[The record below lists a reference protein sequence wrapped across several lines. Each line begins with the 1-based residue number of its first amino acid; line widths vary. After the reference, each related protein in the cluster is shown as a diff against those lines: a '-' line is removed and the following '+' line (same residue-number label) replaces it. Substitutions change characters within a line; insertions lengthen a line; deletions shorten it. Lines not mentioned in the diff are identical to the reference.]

1 MSLLRDAGSG
11 TSPRRQDVPEL
22 LGDVHDSDVDRDP
35 GHLLPVAPPRIERL
49 MNRVALLRRGVA
61 LEGVTVGYNG
71 LEGVIAIAAGL
82 VAGSV
87 ALTGFG
93 IDSLIEVAS
102 GAVLWWRLRAE
113 LGSRELGP
121 AVEAR
126 AARWAGVLLLALAV
140 YIVAESG
147 RRLLTGDRPGES
159 VVGIVLTAL
168 SLIVMPIL
176 ARAKLRVAASLGSQ
190 ALRADAHETIVCA
203 WLSAR
208 TVLVGTTVGATTWNA
223 VFCGLSQGTVDRTPC
238 AA

>member
-11 TSPRRQDVPEL
+11 TSRRRQDVPEL

-126 AARWAGVLLLALAV
+126 AARWAGGPLLALGV
-140 YIVAESG
+140 YIGAAG
-147 RRLLTGDRPGES
+147 RGAGPSRRARQTAGPRDRQSTRLNSIHVPT
-159 VVGIVLTAL
+159 
-168 SLIVMPIL
+168 
-176 ARAKLRVAASLGSQ
+176 
-190 ALRADAHETIVCA
+190 
-203 WLSAR
+203 
-208 TVLVGTTVGATTWNA
+208 
-223 VFCGLSQGTVDRTPC
+223 
-238 AA
+238 